1 MTERVKVVLDIHEPT
16 ELQECMEANDDV
28 GGITLAPLE
37 SADISIGGVGFE
49 RKTWSD
55 YVNSMKSGR
64 LEEQAAKMGS
74 YEAAYVLVEGD
85 MSGSQGLTHSGMSD
99 ASIRGHM
106 ASLTAR
112 EEYPVRAVIPC
123 SNVPLLADTAVRLA
137 RKHTEEPSSEYLPT
151 GTVGVD
157 EPEGKQMWGCMPGVG
172 PELADRLW
180 NAIGSPMHLAGHAKT
195 LRLDTLKEVDGV
207 GIETARKIDDAMWGA
222 P

>member
-1 MTERVKVVLDIHEPT
+1 MTGNVKAVLDIHEPT
-16 ELQECMEANDDV
+16 KLQECLQANPEVEDV
-28 GGITLAPLE
+28 KLAMLP

-64 LEEQAAKMGS
+64 LEEQAAKMAS
-74 YEAAYVLVEGD
+74 YEEAYVLVEGD

-112 EEYPVRAVIPC
+112 EEYPVRAVLPC
-123 SNVPLLADTAVRLA
+123 SNMALLADTAVRLA

-157 EPEGKQMWGCMPGVG
+157 EPEGKQMWGCLPGVG
-172 PELADRLW
+172 PELANRLW
-180 NAIGSPMHLAGHAKT
+180 NGIGSPMYLAGHAKDI
-195 LRLDTLKEVDGV
+195 RLDTLKAVDGV
-207 GIETARKIDDAMWGA
+207 GIETARKIDEAMWGV